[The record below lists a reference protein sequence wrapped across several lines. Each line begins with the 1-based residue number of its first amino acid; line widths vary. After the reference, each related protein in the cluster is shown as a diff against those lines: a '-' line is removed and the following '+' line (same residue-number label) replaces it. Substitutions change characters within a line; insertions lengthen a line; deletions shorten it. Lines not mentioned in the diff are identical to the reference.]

1 MTREMEHDM
10 RQALKNRR
18 ATAAKLAAGLTLCTL
33 ASAAQAHAGHGVA
46 QGLAHLLEGEHALL
60 LFAGL
65 WAAFAAV
72 GLLRRRTH

>member
-1 MTREMEHDM
+1 M
-10 RQALKNRR
+10 RQAFDAVR
-18 ATAAKLAAGLTLCTL
+18 AARSKVAAAVALTTL
-33 ASAAQAHAGHGVA
+33 ASAAHAHAGHGVA